1 MTKPETFFDIYEK
14 TKPTEVIVEQQKD
27 DKLFEIEETKP
38 ENNSVPVQLPE
49 GFEDALVKKITS
61 SILASLQKN
70 EGGTGDGDSGNS

>member
-14 TKPTEVIVEQQKD
+14 TKPTEVIVEQPKE

-38 ENNSVPVQLPE
+38 ENESVPVQLPE
-49 GFEDALVKKITS
+49 GFEDALVKKITN
-61 SILASLQKN
+61 SILASLQKD